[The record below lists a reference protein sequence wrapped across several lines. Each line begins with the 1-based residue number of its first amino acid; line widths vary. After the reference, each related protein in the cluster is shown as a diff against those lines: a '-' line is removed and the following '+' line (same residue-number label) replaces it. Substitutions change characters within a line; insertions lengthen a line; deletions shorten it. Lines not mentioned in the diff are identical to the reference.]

1 MMLTLLNLCGAS
13 PTRWCTWLMALV
25 TVCKAIAQLN
35 LLH

>member
-13 PTRWCTWLMALV
+13 PMRSFTWWTALV